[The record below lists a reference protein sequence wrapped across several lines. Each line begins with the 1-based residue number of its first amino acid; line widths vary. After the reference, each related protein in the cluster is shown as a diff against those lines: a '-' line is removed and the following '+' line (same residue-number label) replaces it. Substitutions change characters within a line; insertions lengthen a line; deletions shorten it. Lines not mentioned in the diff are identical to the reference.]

1 MQTKGQYKLPFELL
15 NNDRRQNYTQKHR
28 IVRHLILKIPSHSL
42 ALVIALFALTPPL
55 HALAGSEFELELA
68 AGYAWDD
75 NVGLDEL
82 ERATGESD
90 EVTTL
95 EVQGSALFRYRDRAS
110 LRVSAGLVDDSY
122 QKFSQVDRRTE
133 SLGINL
139 EAQLGKATVGV
150 NWFDVSADLDDEQF
164 LNYER
169 VSPYVSGFL
178 SKQWFLRG
186 EYVYGEKEIARRPGR
201 EANSHSVAFDSY
213 YFLQGLKRYAVLGYA
228 FRVDNARANR
238 YDYDSHAIK
247 ARYVHRGNFVGF
259 PLELELEGKYED
271 RQYKSPDPMIS
282 EERQDTRWRFSAE
295 LRLSFVE
302 YVSWAV
308 MIKNSDYDSNLPTA
322 SYSDLVVGTEI
333 RLSF

>member
-1 MQTKGQYKLPFELL
+1 MQTK
-15 NNDRRQNYTQKHR
+15 
-28 IVRHLILKIPSHSL
+28 
-42 ALVIALFALTPPL
+42 AVIALARALLLITGCL
-55 HALAGSEFELELA
+55 CGAWALGADFDLDLA

-95 EVQGSALFRYRDRAS
+95 EIQGSALFSYQDRMS
-110 LRVSAGLVDDSY
+110 LRVLAGLVDDSY
-122 QKFSQVDRRTE
+122 QEFSQVDRRTE
-133 SLGINL
+133 SLGVNL

-150 NWFDVSADLDDEQF
+150 NWFDVSADLDAKEF
-164 LNYER
+164 LTYER
-169 VSPYVSGFL
+169 LSPYLAGFL

-186 EYVYGEKEIARRPGR
+186 EYVYGEKTITRRPGR
-201 EANSHSVAFDSY
+201 EADSHSVSLDSY
-213 YFLQGLKRYAVLGYA
+213 YFIQGLKRYAVVGYT
-228 FRVDNARANR
+228 FRIDNARANR

-247 ARYVHRGNFVGF
+247 ARYVHRENLGHLPV
-259 PLELELEGKYED
+259 ELEIEGKYED
-271 RQYKSPDPMIS
+271 RQYKAPDPMIGT
-282 EERQDTRWRFSAE
+282 EREDTRWRFSAE
-295 LRLSFVE
+295 LRLSFTD
-302 YVSWAV
+302 YASWAV